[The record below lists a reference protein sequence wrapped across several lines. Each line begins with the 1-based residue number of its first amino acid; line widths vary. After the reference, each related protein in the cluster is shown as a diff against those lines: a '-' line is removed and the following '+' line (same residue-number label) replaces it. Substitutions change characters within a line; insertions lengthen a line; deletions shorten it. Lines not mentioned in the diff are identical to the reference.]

1 MIMTLVPLSELLQD
15 AWAGKYAVCAI
26 NCCNLENVKSV
37 LDAAAEAGSPIII
50 QAAPSEARHGTVQGL
65 AAAVRAV
72 GRDLRVRAAIHLDHG
87 DSYELAAQCI
97 RGGFTGVM
105 FDGSALGFAEN
116 ILATRKVA
124 ELGRCSGVSVEG
136 ELGTIGKTTEL
147 GELIEHDYM
156 TDPLKAEEFVASTGI
171 DCLAVAIGNAH
182 GFYPFP
188 PKLDFARLEAIAR
201 LVKIPLVLHGGTGI
215 PDEQITRAISLGI
228 AKINFS
234 TVTKKAFIDAVKA
247 YLVANPDAVSVTKLM
262 KAGSAAFK
270 ETVKTAIVQ
279 CGSGGRL

>member
-1 MIMTLVPLSELLQD
+1 MTLVPLGELLLD
-15 AWAGKYAVCAI
+15 ARAGKYAVCAI
-26 NCCNLENVKSV
+26 NCCNLENVKCV
-37 LDAAAEAGSPIII
+37 LEAAAEASSPIIV
-50 QAAPSEARHGTVQGL
+50 QAAPSEARHNTVQGL

-72 GRDLRVRAAIHLDHG
+72 GRDLNVRAAIHLDHG

-105 FDGSALGFAEN
+105 FDGSALSFEKN
-116 ILATRKVA
+116 IESTKKVA
-124 ELGRCSGVSVEG
+124 ALGRATGVSVEA

-147 GELIEHDYM
+147 GDLIEHDYM
-156 TDPLKAEEFVASTGI
+156 TDPSKAAEFVEATGI

-188 PKLDFARLEAIAR
+188 PKLDFDRLAAIAK
-201 LVKIPLVLHGGTGI
+201 VVNIPLVLHGGTGI

-234 TVTKKAFIDAVKA
+234 TVTKKAFIDAVKE
-247 YLVANPDAVSVTKLM
+247 YLAANPDAVSVTKLM
-262 KAGSAAFK
+262 KAGTLAFK
-270 ETVKTAIVQ
+270 ETVRTAIVQ
-279 CGSGGRL
+279 CGSAGKL